1 MAYCPNCGTE
11 YEATPL
17 RCNCGYLFGPPA
29 TLVLPSSETGSF
41 DFTGDGATLLVLY
54 LKLICFSIITLG
66 IYSFWGRIA
75 VKQYLW
81 SQIRLAG
88 QPFAF
93 HGTGKELLLGW
104 LKLMAVVILFYGSV
118 AVTLVYLGERKASG
132 IVALILILG
141 FALLAPLALHGAIRY
156 RWSRTSWQG
165 RRFAYRGDLWKLTV
179 IVWIGLF
186 LTAISLSLYLPIF
199 ITNLRRYVLE
209 NTWFGGQQFEF
220 SGDGKKLVWPYVK
233 LLLLFFPT
241 LTLYRFWYAAKLG
254 NFNWQHTKFAG
265 VPFRSTLSGDGLL
278 ILTFTNALLTVFT
291 FGIGL
296 PWAVCRQ
303 LRYLTETLQL
313 EQLPR
318 VQLLTQ
324 AATSASAFGDTLGEA
339 LGTDSAID
347 AGFGL

>member
-1 MAYCPNCGTE
+1 LFSPD
-11 YEATPL
+11 AT
-17 RCNCGYLFGPPA
+17 FIQPA
-29 TLVLPSSETGSF
+29 PEPGRF

-54 LKLICFSIITLG
+54 LKLIFFSIFTLG
-66 IYSFWGRIA
+66 IYSFWGRVA
-75 VKQYLW
+75 VRQYLW

-93 HGTGKELLLGW
+93 HGTGKEMFLGW
-104 LKLMAVVILFYGSV
+104 LKLMGVVILFYGS
-118 AVTLVYLGERKASG
+118 AGLALVIFGEREASG
-132 IVALILILG
+132 IIGLVIVLG

-156 RWSRTSWQG
+156 RWGRTSWQG
-165 RRFAYRGDLWKLTV
+165 RRFAYRGDFWKLTTM
-179 IVWIGLF
+179 VWTGLF

-199 ITNLRRYVLE
+199 ITNLRRYVVE

-220 SGDGKKLVWPYVK
+220 RGDGKDLLWPYVK

-241 LTLYRFWYAAKLG
+241 LTLYRFWYAAKVG

-303 LRYLTETLQL
+303 LRYVTENLQL

-318 VQLLTQ
+318 VQLLAQ
-324 AATSASAFGDTLGEA
+324 AATAGSAFGDTLGDA
-339 LGTDSAID
+339 LGTDAGID